1 MGIMSDA
8 HKRRSFATIR
18 WVLLAVLGY
27 AVIKTVAVVS
37 GGNEV
42 FSPSVIT
49 GAKSSTHADAACY
62 RPKPSQDH
70 SAIFQRNLFGARAS
84 SAVAKEPD
92 AAAEESAPDRP
103 ASKEMAIALLGT
115 VAGSREVSRA
125 ILEDLKTSALS
136 LVKVGDTVGGA
147 SVESIEKDA
156 VVLLAEGRRRTIR
169 LGTAESKRREAG
181 ATESA
186 LASDS
191 TRRFEGDR
199 QARPPT
205 SIAEKLRYAAAI
217 LPKATIE
224 PYAVDGKI
232 EGLKITGLEKIGH
245 LEDIGL
251 QNGDVIRSVNGH
263 RLSSKQEAYQ
273 ISRKARSQANVS
285 IELMRDNK
293 IETFSFHLGKVLV
306 ESRSAGRGVKADAVE
321 RTT

>member
-1 MGIMSDA
+1 
-8 HKRRSFATIR
+8 
-18 WVLLAVLGY
+18 
-27 AVIKTVAVVS
+27 
-37 GGNEV
+37 
-42 FSPSVIT
+42 
-49 GAKSSTHADAACY
+49 
-62 RPKPSQDH
+62 
-70 SAIFQRNLFGARAS
+70 
-84 SAVAKEPD
+84 
-92 AAAEESAPDRP
+92 
-103 ASKEMAIALLGT
+103 GT

-181 ATESA
+181 ATEST

-205 SIAEKLRYAAAI
+205 GIAEKLRYAAAI

-251 QNGDVIRSVNGH
+251 QNGDVICSVNGH